1 MTITSTAAKSREKLS
16 NDYVML
22 LGITTLLCGFGM
34 MMVIS
39 ASSVVATKVSGN
51 AWSLSF
57 KQFLALL
64 VGLLG
69 AYLLSRTSLS
79 QLKRLSLVYGTFVL
93 ISLGLVLVIGRSVGG
108 QKNWIEMP
116 GGFSY
121 QPSEFAKLALVLFGA
136 WVFASSQARNW
147 SNFQSN
153 AILSVVSGVIIV
165 LVLFEGDLGTPII
178 LAGVAMAI
186 FFAHGLRKR
195 WLATFAGLGAFAVL
209 IYAITGPSYRLERF
223 QAWLSPESS
232 PSTLG
237 WQFLQ
242 GQYSLAS
249 GGIFGKGIG
258 HSTGK
263 WGSLPA
269 AHTDFIL
276 SVIGE
281 ELGLFGTMLTLIL
294 LVTFIMTALS
304 IAFHSSDNFSRMAA
318 FGIAGW
324 FIVQTFINVG
334 AIVQLVPITG
344 VPLPFI
350 SYGGSSMIACL
361 LAVGVLASLARNNS
375 QIKAARS
382 RD

>member
-1 MTITSTAAKSREKLS
+1 MTETAAGRRQKLS

-22 LGITTLLCGFGM
+22 ISITTLLCGVGM

-39 ASSVVATKVSGN
+39 ASSVVATRTSGN

-64 VGLLG
+64 VGLAG
-69 AYLLSRTSLS
+69 AYFLSRTSLN
-79 QLKRLSLVYGTFVL
+79 QLKRLSVVYGLIVL
-93 ISLGLVLVIGRSVGG
+93 TSLGLVLVIGKEVGG
-108 QKNWIEMP
+108 QQNWIEIA
-116 GGFSY
+116 GGFRY

-136 WVFASSQARNW
+136 WVFASGQLRNRTHRD
-147 SNFQSN
+147 NN
-153 AILSVVSGVIIV
+153 ILLTIVAGVIIV
-165 LVLFEGDLGTPII
+165 LVLLEGDLGTPII
-178 LAGVAMAI
+178 LGGITLAI
-186 FFAHGLRKR
+186 FYAHGLSKR
-195 WLATFAGLGAFAVL
+195 WLAALTGMGALAVL

-223 QAWLSPESS
+223 QAWLSPETF
-232 PSTLG
+232 PSGLG

-242 GQYSLAS
+242 GKYALAS
-249 GGIFGKGIG
+249 GGIFGNGIG

-281 ELGLFGTMLTLIL
+281 ELGVFGTLLTLVLLISFIL
-294 LVTFIMTALS
+294 TALS
-304 IAFHSSDNFSRMAA
+304 IALHSSDDFSRMAA

-324 FIVQTFINVG
+324 FVVQTFINVG

-361 LAVGVLASLARNNS
+361 LSVGVLASLARNNS
-375 QIKAARS
+375 QLKEVRS

>member
-1 MTITSTAAKSREKLS
+1 MTKSDAGRRQRLNNDYIFLISVTAA
-16 NDYVML
+16 
-22 LGITTLLCGFGM
+22 LCIFGL
-34 MMVIS
+34 MMVVS
-39 ASSVVATKVSGN
+39 ASSVVSTRTSGN
-51 AWSLSF
+51 AWNLSF
-57 KQFLALL
+57 KQLLAIL
-64 VGLLG
+64 VGVGG
-69 AYLLSRTSLS
+69 AYFLSRTSLN
-79 QLKRLSLVYGTFVL
+79 QLKRLSVLYGLIVL
-93 ISLGLVLVIGRSVGG
+93 ASLGAVLFIGTSVGG
-108 QKNWIEMP
+108 QRNWIEVA
-116 GGFSY
+116 GGFRY

-136 WVFASSQARNW
+136 WIFASAQARNRT
-147 SNFQSN
+147 NLTNN
-153 AILSVVSGVIIV
+153 AYLLTISAVITG
-165 LVLFEGDLGTPII
+165 LVLAEGDLGTPII
-178 LAGVAMAI
+178 LGGVALAI
-186 FFAHGLRKR
+186 FFAHGTQKR
-195 WLATFAGLGAFAVL
+195 YLAAFGGVGALAVVV
-209 IYAITGPSYRLERF
+209 YAFTGPSYRLERF
-223 QAWLSPESS
+223 QAWISPESF
-232 PSTLG
+232 PSGLG

-281 ELGLFGTMLTLIL
+281 ELGIFGTLLTLL
-294 LVTFIMTALS
+294 LLMFFVMTALS
-304 IAFHSSDNFSRMAA
+304 IAFHASDDFSRMAA

-334 AIVQLVPITG
+334 AIVQAVPITG

-350 SYGGSSMIACL
+350 SYGGSSMIASL

-375 QIKAARS
+375 QPNARS